1 MKLEINL
8 NDEPNFLNEIKK
20 FIMEHV
26 KGIARSEFEKQI
38 KSVFA
43 EKLNS
48 VFPKDDEIKNVIAK
62 FAKDELQR
70 MIKEALIGGSYG
82 NQRDEIRKIIREE
95 IATQVKEMLDKKQF

>member
-26 KGIARSEFEKQI
+26 KGIERNEFEKQI

-43 EKLNS
+43 EKLNG
-48 VFPKDDEIKNVIAK
+48 VFPKEDELKNVIAK
-62 FAKDELQR
+62 FVKDEIKG
-70 MIKEALIGGSYG
+70 MIKQALLDSSYG
-82 NQRDEIRKIIREE
+82 DQKNEIRKMIREE